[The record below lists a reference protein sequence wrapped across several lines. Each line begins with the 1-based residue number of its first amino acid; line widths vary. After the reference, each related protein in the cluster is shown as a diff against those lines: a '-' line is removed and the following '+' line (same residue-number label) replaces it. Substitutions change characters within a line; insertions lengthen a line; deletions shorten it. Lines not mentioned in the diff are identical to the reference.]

1 MNKEDER
8 RLDADVVVFTD
19 TAPVQETA
27 NTMLAAVLM
36 SLGVPMKCTSGN
48 VIVGTGITAPGGVV
62 TWQFEPQSEDG
73 RWRTDEVMKLFGN
86 KQWLTDSENE
96 SPLAYMACG
105 FHNYKRLLDF
115 VKSNVPLAQVSK
127 GHRKALV
134 RLDADPE
141 WQGVVERFLNR
152 GCLR

>member
-1 MNKEDER
+1 MNKQDER
-8 RLDADVVVFTD
+8 NLDADVVVFTD

-36 SLGVPMKCTSGN
+36 SLGVPMKCTSGS

-62 TWQFEPQSEDG
+62 TWQFESQSEDG
-73 RWRTDEVMKLFGN
+73 RWRTAEVMKLFGD
-86 KQWLTDSENE
+86 KRWLTDSENE

-141 WQGVVERFLNR
+141 IQGVVERFLNW
-152 GCLR
+152 GSLR